1 MGLFDQIVN
10 EINKKIA
17 AKANQKIHEMTSG
30 GAKSENQAAVT
41 ASKHPL
47 HVDELDDVL
56 ERERKRHQSYKK
68 QCVEEY
74 RQVHFVDRAFNE
86 LVDQHSFD
94 MFDQMP
100 EDLRQGRYF
109 KQKLGELMDHHMRLC
124 CRIYDERLGSI
135 SLIYTFIKELAYFS
149 ELEDMTKAFLINA
162 EYFSSEGQASRSV
175 LNLNTTIK
183 EQFDRIL
190 AAGMPKSI
198 SQFAINEML
207 NCEVLNK
214 KEIQGRKLSDKDVN
228 VCVVSN
234 AMLGNVTPV
243 ELDELKQMV
252 LYLALSDDRSRE
264 ALDTNVVA
272 SRVAVMAFG
281 ITTND
286 ENGPGLNPGVD
297 FVIADAIRSAKS
309 GNVKEFDERLQ
320 GWLEECGRLIAADQ
334 YAVFQAVFNEIGA
347 YSSECVLLDY
357 VIQQEIEHTVEQE
370 KRLAF
375 LKENKNALSQDMSKF
390 TPVATDTGTNR
401 PHDSHVLIYDHRFLS
416 WSTNEIEKY
425 FKGLAIANK
434 NHVVAA
440 VVDKWTKNVTIDSR
454 RWDNTAITHLMKET
468 IAQEFDSG
476 YEVNAV
482 KAGVVIDDEV
492 DATPAVYIKATSDA
506 RYSDLSFLVVGEP
519 MTKTQL
525 SLSILVIATPE
536 IGVDANDK
544 LLKRIVAVKEKH
556 NPRLETYIETFKS
569 IVIERM
575 NSWIIQV
582 NGAQDIY

>member
-10 EINKKIA
+10 ELNKKLA

-30 GAKSENQAAVT
+30 GNSQNQIVT
-41 ASKHPL
+41 TPDKHPL
-47 HVDELDDVL
+47 HVNELDEVL
-56 ERERKRHQSYKK
+56 EKERKRHQSYKR
-68 QCVEEY
+68 QCIEEY
-74 RQVHFVDRAFNE
+74 CQVHFVDRAFQS
-86 LVDQHSFD
+86 LIRDHSFEL
-94 MFDQMP
+94 FDEIP
-100 EDLRQGRYF
+100 GYLRQSKYF

-124 CRIYDERLGSI
+124 CKIYSERLGSI
-135 SLIYTFIKELAYFS
+135 PLIYKLIKELAYFP
-149 ELEDMTKAFLINA
+149 ELEGMAKGFLTND
-162 EYFSSEGQASRSV
+162 EYFSSEQYASRSV
-175 LNLNTTIK
+175 LKSDIPIR
-183 EQFDRIL
+183 EQFASIL
-190 AAGMPKSI
+190 AAGIPKSI
-198 SQFAINEML
+198 GQIAINEML
-207 NCEVLNK
+207 NCQVLDK
-214 KEIQGRKLSDKDVN
+214 KEIQGRKLSDKEVN
-228 VCVVSN
+228 VCVVTNAVLSN
-234 AMLGNVTPV
+234 ISPV
-243 ELDELKQMV
+243 ELDELKRMV

-264 ALDTNVVA
+264 ALDTNVFA
-272 SRVAVMAFG
+272 SRVAVIAFG

-297 FVIADAIRSAKS
+297 FVIADAIRSTKS

-334 YAVFQAVFNEIGA
+334 YAVFQTVFNEIGA

-390 TPVATDTGTNR
+390 TPVETGTGTNR
-401 PHDSHVLIYDHRFLS
+401 PYDSHVLIYDHRFLS

-425 FKGLAIANK
+425 FNGLAIANK

-440 VVDKWTKNVTIDSR
+440 VVDKWTKNITIDSR
-454 RWDNTAITHLMKET
+454 RWDNTAITHLMQDT

-536 IGVDANDK
+536 TGADANDK